1 VRLRFQGGT
10 ETCRSRTNRCL
21 LRPRCSLLR
30 EPLINGSD
38 TDFSEPYSLTY
49 PGSGYPIDEPRPEL
63 YTSYLTGFSD
73 GAIDS
78 NQLWSADEGILGG

>member
-1 VRLRFQGGT
+1 M
-10 ETCRSRTNRCL
+10 
-21 LRPRCSLLR
+21 SLKNESMSFKTKVLTAHG